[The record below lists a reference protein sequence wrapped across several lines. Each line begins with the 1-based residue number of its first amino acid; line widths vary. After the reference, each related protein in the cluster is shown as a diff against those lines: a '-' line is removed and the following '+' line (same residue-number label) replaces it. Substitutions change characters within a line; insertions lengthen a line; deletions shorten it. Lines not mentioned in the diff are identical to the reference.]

1 MRVAAQTFQA
11 ASSGSFLVLLLL
23 FAATTTTAYLPSSI
37 QELRGQH
44 YDGGVLQPRVRNTE
58 NEDDEVDC
66 PAPLT
71 LEASP
76 DVLTRRAVLA
86 RSSHFAALA
95 TTTTAMVAAAAPS
108 WAETLPSGE
117 SKPLAF
123 QPFPVSTTTTTV
135 AAASR
140 GPGLPAAPL
149 PPVDAPAILQ
159 RAGKKAL
166 GGGKAGAA
174 AAVAQVSTLMW
185 LRTTMNYQYA
195 NGGTLRGALAT
206 LYAEGGVARLY
217 QGFPFALVQGPL
229 SRFGDTAANA
239 FVLALLEGVDLD
251 LALKTVVS
259 FDFPRA
265 EKEIGEAEWS
275 LLPNLCVCVC
285 VCALRSALF

>member
-1 MRVAAQTFQA
+1 MRVAAHTFQA

-66 PAPLT
+66 AAPLT

-123 QPFPVSTTTTTV
+123 RPFPNNF
-135 AAASR
+135 
-140 GPGLPAAPL
+140 
-149 PPVDAPAILQ
+149 
-159 RAGKKAL
+159 K
-166 GGGKAGAA
+166 
-174 AAVAQVSTLMW
+174 
-185 LRTTMNYQYA
+185 
-195 NGGTLRGALAT
+195 
-206 LYAEGGVARLY
+206 
-217 QGFPFALVQGPL
+217 
-229 SRFGDTAANA
+229 
-239 FVLALLEGVDLD
+239 VL
-251 LALKTVVS
+251 
-259 FDFPRA
+259 
-265 EKEIGEAEWS
+265 
-275 LLPNLCVCVC
+275 
-285 VCALRSALF
+285 